1 MSYIDFRSYSDHD
14 TPLTL
19 HFKNG
24 ETEDSTLTFGVEV
37 EVEPKGN
44 ASYATVHNL
53 EARQLIY
60 DIVGENIYY
69 KHDGSLN
76 SGDAFE
82 AISEP
87 CTLSYHQ
94 YTMRWKHVFKT
105 LLRCGYRAHDTENCG
120 LHIHV
125 GRKAI
130 APTDEERKEVIQK
143 IQAFLALHMRD
154 VIRFSRR
161 RERELDNWCSFSFP
175 RELLDSSLSLEEF
188 IEVAHHLDWYNHHQ
202 DRYTV
207 LNCATHDP
215 TIEFRIFKGTLK
227 RDTFIASIQFCS
239 ELVKYCQTAT
249 WEEVRNSSFLSPFRN
264 TEHLELRA
272 YLVARG
278 LMNEADLGQLRRQP
292 DFVGIDGIASA
303 VA

>member
-1 MSYIDFRSYSDHD
+1 MSYIDFRSYSDHS
-14 TPLTL
+14 TPLTK

-24 ETEDSTLTFGVEV
+24 ESEETTLTFGVEV

-53 EARQLIY
+53 EARQLVY

-69 KHDGSLN
+69 KRDGSLN
-76 SGDAFE
+76 SGDSFE

-87 CTLSYHQ
+87 CSLAYHQ

-105 LLRCGYRAHDTENCG
+105 LIRCGYRAHDTENCG

-125 GRKAI
+125 GRQAI
-130 APTDEERKEVIQK
+130 APTEEERKEVIQK
-143 IQAFLALHMRD
+143 IQTFIALHSRD
-154 VIRFSRR
+154 LVRFSRR
-161 RERELDNWCSFSFP
+161 RESELDNWCSFYYRP
-175 RELLDSSLSLEEF
+175 ELTNRNLPLEDF
-188 IEVAHHLDWYNHHQ
+188 INIARQFDWCNVGQ
-202 DRYTV
+202 DRYRV

-227 RDTFIASIQFCS
+227 RDTFIAAIQFCND
-239 ELVKYCQTAT
+239 LVKYCQTAT
-249 WEEVRNSSFLSPFRN
+249 WSDIRESSFLSPFTN
-264 TEHLELRA
+264 PEHLELRA
-272 YLVARG
+272 YLVTRG

-292 DFVGIDGIASA
+292 DFIGVDGLTPA